1 MSKRII
7 VLADRETW
15 ETVMTA
21 EVWEVTDEAYE
32 KLLNGDEPKHLI
44 ESDILNTKEIQ

>member
-1 MSKRII
+1 MAKRII

-21 EVWEVTDEAYE
+21 EVWTVTEEAYE
-32 KLLNGDEPKHLI
+32 KLLNGDEPKHL
-44 ESDILNTKEIQ
+44 ETGDVLDTQEIQ

>member
-1 MSKRII
+1 MAKRII

-21 EVWEVTDEAYE
+21 EVWTITDEAYD
-32 KLLNGDEPKHLI
+32 KLLDGDEPKHLTD
-44 ESDILNTKEIQ
+44 SDVLDTKEIE